1 MGGAVRC
8 GQDEKTERMKSI
20 IQDEKKC
27 FITGSTEGLH
37 KHHCIGGIN
46 RRLADEDGLWVWLRW
61 DYHIA
66 DSPNLTPHNSAEAA
80 WYFQRLAQRKYEET
94 HTREEF
100 MARYGRNYLGDE
112 DEDDD

>member
-1 MGGAVRC
+1 MGRTVSGS
-8 GQDEKTERMKSI
+8 QNEETEEMKSI
-20 IQDEKKC
+20 IQGEKKC

-46 RRLADEDGLWVWLRW
+46 RKLADEDGLWVWLRW

-66 DSPNLTPHNSAEAA
+66 DSPNITPHNNAEASM
-80 WYFQRLAQRKYEET
+80 YFKRLAQQKYEET

-100 MARYGRNYLGDE
+100 MARYGRNYLE
-112 DEDDD
+112 YEDDD